1 MLLSGEDLTDE
12 VKKHVASAR
21 IFSASFLN
29 RILASVDYPM
39 ALEIGSLPHK
49 TGFAAWAFMQRII
62 IQNNSGFFS
71 QITKRLDTRTLDMH
85 AGNMRQMITQF
96 NSDFRT
102 LEGAGKS
109 TYSMEDKLSKIDE
122 AQKKCGDK
130 YRAQFELIES
140 CQTLDP
146 SFTYEN

>member
-1 MLLSGEDLTDE
+1 
-12 VKKHVASAR
+12 
-21 IFSASFLN
+21 
-29 RILASVDYPM
+29 
-39 ALEIGSLPHK
+39 
-49 TGFAAWAFMQRII
+49 
-62 IQNNSGFFS
+62 
-71 QITKRLDTRTLDMH
+71 MH

-102 LEGAGKS
+102 LEDAGKS

-146 SFTYEN
+146 SFTYEKATTVLIAHWNKHYDSTNQGISLTWGAPVVAAAAPRHSTPAATQLPATSLNLTLLGQNYTLDACNPVAGRHGKSYARF